1 MLANPPHFPMKKGYT
16 AAQLEL
22 SEKNAILDFT
32 GSSRVFL
39 EHFSMVMLFARF
51 AMLDQHILV

>member
-22 SEKNAILDFT
+22 SEKKAILDFT

-51 AMLDQHILV
+51 AMFEQHILF